1 MLLAID
7 TSTSA
12 IGVAVHDGARVLA
25 EVVREDARRHG
36 ELLAPAVVQ
45 VLQDAGIERHD
56 LTRVVCGVGPGPF
69 TGLRV
74 GVVTALV
81 LAHSL
86 GLPTPD
92 GVCSLDALAH
102 AMVGEHEGEL
112 LVATDARRK
121 EVYWARYRCAAGEV
135 TLLDEPAVTR
145 PTDLPDDVRALPTVG
160 RGPLLY
166 PDLLAHPLDLAGEGA
181 DTALLDVDAGVLA
194 ALAARRIAAGEE
206 MPVEP
211 LYLRRPDAVAPAS
224 TAPKSALKPSPRQ
237 QQRDLRQGERAGRGA
252 EASQ

>member
-12 IGVAVHDGARVLA
+12 IGVAVHDGRGVLA

-36 ELLAPAVVQ
+36 ELLAPAIVQ
-45 VLQDAGIERHD
+45 VLKDAGVARRD
-56 LTRVVCGVGPGPF
+56 LTRIVCGVGPGPF

-86 GLPTPD
+86 GLPEPD

-102 AMVGEHEGEL
+102 AMVGVYEGEL

-121 EVYWARYRCAAGEV
+121 EVYWGRYAVAPAGARRLAGPGVSRAADLGE
-135 TLLDEPAVTR
+135 
-145 PTDLPDDVRALPTVG
+145 DVRALPTVG
-160 RGPLLY
+160 RGPGLY
-166 PDLLAHPLDLAGEGA
+166 PGSLLHPVPGGPLDVSPGALADLA
-181 DTALLDVDAGVLA
+181 A
-194 ALAARRIAAGEE
+194 ALARGDHPDAPGGLLAS
-206 MPVEP
+206 EP
-211 LYLRRPDAVAPAS
+211 LYLRRPDAVAQPTGPA
-224 TAPKSALKPSPRQ
+224 R
-237 QQRDLRQGERAGRGA
+237 
-252 EASQ
+252 